1 MFKNVTFSYP
11 SRENT
16 KIYDNLN
23 LRISRGDR
31 IGVVGASGSGKTT
44 FVQVLLGLYPINGG
58 HIIMDGVDIKNL
70 DLSSYRRMFAYIPQ
84 DIKLFSSTIEENI
97 IYGNKDV
104 SKEKLVFTCKLAK
117 CYDFIQQLPDGFK
130 TLVGDNG
137 VKLSGGQRQRIAIA
151 RALLTSAQIIIFDE
165 ATSALDKSTENM
177 INESIL
183 SLFNDKT
190 IIVLSHRSEI
200 INKMDK
206 VFEVQDHSMILRR

>member
-1 MFKNVTFSYP
+1 MSC
-11 SRENT
+11 
-16 KIYDNLN
+16 NL
-23 LRISRGDR
+23 L
-31 IGVVGASGSGKTT
+31 
-44 FVQVLLGLYPINGG
+44 
-58 HIIMDGVDIKNL
+58 
-70 DLSSYRRMFAYIPQ
+70 
-84 DIKLFSSTIEENI
+84 
-97 IYGNKDV
+97 
-104 SKEKLVFTCKLAK
+104 

>member
-1 MFKNVTFSYP
+1 
-11 SRENT
+11 
-16 KIYDNLN
+16 
-23 LRISRGDR
+23 
-31 IGVVGASGSGKTT
+31 
-44 FVQVLLGLYPINGG
+44 
-58 HIIMDGVDIKNL
+58 
-70 DLSSYRRMFAYIPQ
+70 MFAYIPQ